1 MRILQPKHAPPL
13 SITLIAIMTLV
24 KITLWAMAQVA
35 AIAVDLSA
43 NLPLHDS
50 FPIATEIPDQ

>member
-1 MRILQPKHAPPL
+1 MRILQPKHGPPL
-13 SITLIAIMTLV
+13 SITLIAMTLV

>member
-1 MRILQPKHAPPL
+1 MLQPKHGPPL
-13 SITLIAIMTLV
+13 SITLIAITLV
-24 KITLWAMAQVA
+24 KIALWAMVQVA